1 MYYTILY
8 YTLYNTH
15 ICYTLYIYTIGYFTG
30 ICAFI
35 WAIFGTLFGI
45 FYEKWS
51 VLQSVYFA
59 VGAMSGAGIKEVFI
73 NCLLPYVYIY
83 YVYIHIR
90 IPIL

>member
-1 MYYTILY
+1 MCKLCIRYSYTLYYIIALRILSIYMY

-15 ICYTLYIYTIGYFTG
+15 IHYNIINIYLGYFTG

-51 VLQSVYFA
+51 VLQSIYFA
-59 VGAMSGAGIKEVFI
+59 VGAMSGRLV
-73 NCLLPYVYIY
+73 LHMYT
-83 YVYIHIR
+83 
-90 IPIL
+90 